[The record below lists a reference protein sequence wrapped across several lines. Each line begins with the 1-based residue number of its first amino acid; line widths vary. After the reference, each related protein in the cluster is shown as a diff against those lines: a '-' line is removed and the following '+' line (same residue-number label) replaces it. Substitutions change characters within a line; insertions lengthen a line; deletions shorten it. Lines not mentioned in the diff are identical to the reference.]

1 MSLLQASSNAW
12 FYFMDIEMKK
22 SLVAAGVVVAL
33 GIVWTGGAWYTGKK
47 LETHLAEMVTQA
59 NDQIKRYSPEA
70 GIELSYQNYQ
80 RGVFSSQ
87 LQLVVK
93 PIAGQENAWLKAGQT
108 IVLDETVDHGP
119 FPLTQLKS
127 LNLIP
132 AMASVRTILVNNDVT
147 KPLFDIAKG
156 ESPFVINSRISY
168 SGDTR
173 SDLSLKPLNYEKG
186 DEKVTFS
193 GGEFQFTADKDGNAV
208 SLTGAAQ
215 NGQVNAVNEYDQK
228 VQITFNNLT
237 TEGSSS
243 VASFGERIGDQK
255 LSLDKLS
262 ISVEGNELAVLEG
275 MGIDGKSDLIN
286 DGKTVNS
293 QLDYTLNSL
302 KLQGQ
307 DLGSGKLTL
316 KVGQIDGE
324 ALHQFSQQYSA
335 QTKALMSQIDVVQN
349 PELYQQK
356 VTEAFFNALPILMK
370 GEPVITLAPLS
381 WKNAKGETTF
391 NLSLLLKDPTATKE
405 EPQTLAQEVDRS
417 VKSLDAKLAIPVDM
431 ATEFMTQIA
440 KIEGYQQ
447 EQAAGLAKQQVNG
460 LAAMGQMFR
469 ITTMQDNT
477 IGSSL
482 QYTNGQVTLNGQKMP
497 LDEFVGM
504 FGMPTLG
511 EPDAPAVPQQ

>member
-1 MSLLQASSNAW
+1 
-12 FYFMDIEMKK
+12 MKK

-33 GIVWTGGAWYTGKK
+33 GLVWTGGAWYTGKK

-173 SDLSLKPLNYEKG
+173 SDLSLKPLNYEKS

-262 ISVEGNELAVLEG
+262 ISVEGKELAVLEG

-370 GEPVITLAPLS
+370 GEPVITIAPLS

-417 VKSLDAKLAIPVDM
+417 VKSLDAKLTIPVDM

-477 IGSSL
+477 IASSL